1 MAEDTDWAIYSDE
14 SSYNYGAVRGVGAV
28 SLRLDDS
35 AHLDNELTVILRES
49 GVRELKWE
57 KVRTARTA
65 FAAEKA
71 LAWALDRTLGGAL
84 WIETLTWEVGGAAAS
99 RTRRPALATLRDSYT
114 TLLISVMA
122 RQSQRGAPAQLWR
135 IFPDEQTAIPW
146 TRICEALPQA
156 PEISPARSEAAPL
169 IQLADLFTGLAT
181 FSRAAYD
188 AYERWLGVRGRDQ
201 DAHLTTTPRGA
212 HGSQTYR
219 FVLLDDFYT
228 TCVRCLP
235 GISLQTRRGLYTWRA
250 AAPVQFRF
258 QAHQGERG

>member
-1 MAEDTDWAIYSDE
+1 VAEDADWAIYGDE

-35 AHLDNELTVILRES
+35 ARLDNELTVLLRES

-57 KVRTARTA
+57 KVRTARTT
-65 FAAEKA
+65 FAAEKT
-71 LAWALDRTLGGAL
+71 LAWALDHALGGAL
-84 WIETLTWEVGGAAAS
+84 WIETLTWEVTSAAAS
-99 RTRRPALATLRDSYT
+99 RARRPALATLRDVYT
-114 TLLISVMA
+114 TLLTSVMA
-122 RQSQRGAPAQLWR
+122 RQSQQGEPARRWR

-146 TRICEALPQA
+146 ARMCEALPQA
-156 PEISPARSEAAPL
+156 PEITPARSEASPL
-169 IQLADLFTGLAT
+169 IQLADLFTGLAV

-188 AYERWLGVRGRDQ
+188 AYEHWLGFRGRDL
-201 DAHLTTTPRGA
+201 DAHLTTTPEGA

-228 TCVRCLP
+228 TCVRRMT

-250 AAPVQFRF
+250 DAPVQFRF
-258 QAHQGERG
+258 QAHLGERG